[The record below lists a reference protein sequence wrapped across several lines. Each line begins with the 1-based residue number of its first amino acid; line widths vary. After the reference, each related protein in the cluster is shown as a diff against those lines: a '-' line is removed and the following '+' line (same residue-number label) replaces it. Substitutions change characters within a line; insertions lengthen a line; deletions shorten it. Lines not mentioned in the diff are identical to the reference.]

1 LAQGKLASFFQLR
14 AGLPRPGCS
23 TLAEVEWGREALVD
37 MVEWEVWP
45 EPVVDMVVDMLEV
58 GALQAI
64 VVLVVLDTGKTA
76 LLAVSGVVEA
86 ARALC
91 RMWAAGRA
99 STRRRQHTSMSDME
113 AILVVPGEI
122 SPASS
127 RVVAF

>member
-1 LAQGKLASFFQLR
+1 
-14 AGLPRPGCS
+14 
-23 TLAEVEWGREALVD
+23 VEWGREALVD

-76 LLAVSGVVEA
+76 LLAVSGVAEA